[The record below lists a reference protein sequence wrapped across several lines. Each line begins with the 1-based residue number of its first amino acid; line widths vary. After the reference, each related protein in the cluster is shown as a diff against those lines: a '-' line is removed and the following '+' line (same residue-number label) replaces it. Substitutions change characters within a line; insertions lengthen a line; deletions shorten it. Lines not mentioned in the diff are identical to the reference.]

1 MNCSCGDPYCDGYN
15 CNNNGGG
22 AFGIVVLIL
31 LYPYLPF
38 MVVGYELMNT
48 LSNGMNLFKCGGAI
62 LGFGVG
68 VFFYFKSFKKIVSE
82 LFDIQSQILYWLI
95 CYVLASFMFVFLKP
109 FFPENKIINIVTN
122 LWNGF
127 FKWCLTIS

>member
-22 AFGIVVLIL
+22 ALGIVVLIL

-48 LSNGMNLFKCGGAI
+48 LSNGMNLFKWGGAI

-68 VFFYFKSFKKIVSE
+68 VFFYFKSFRKIVSE
-82 LFDIQSQILYWLI
+82 VFDIQSQILYWLI
-95 CYVLASFMFVFLKP
+95 CYVLASVMFLFLKSI
-109 FFPENKIINIVTN
+109 FPDNKIINIVTN
-122 LWNGF
+122 LWSGF